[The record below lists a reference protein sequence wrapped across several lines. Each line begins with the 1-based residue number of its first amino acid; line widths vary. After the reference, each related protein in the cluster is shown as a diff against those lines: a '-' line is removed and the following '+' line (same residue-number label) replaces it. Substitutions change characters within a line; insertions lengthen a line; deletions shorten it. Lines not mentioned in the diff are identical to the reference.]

1 MTEDGLKSDPASPSS
16 VPPVL
21 ALREGVAPH
30 VLDDVRL
37 QKLWLATQRK
47 RWRSLAIVAG
57 SKLVDTLVVA
67 ETLAKI
73 AWWYRGQPSCVFD
86 LRDLSL
92 RLVEYQV
99 SEARRQVEAGALV
112 VISLRSIFENPTTV
126 PIAQGAEAVVLCVG
140 LGKTMFAD
148 AEATIAEI
156 GRERV
161 IGSIVL
167 RPSKGRRGK
176 NGK

>member
-1 MTEDGLKSDPASPSS
+1 MMEDGIKSDPPPSS

-21 ALREGVAPH
+21 ALREGAAAH

-47 RWRSLAIVAG
+47 KWRSLAIVAA
-57 SKLVDTLVVA
+57 SKKVDTLVVA

-73 AWWYRGQPSCVFD
+73 AWWYRGEPSCVFD

-99 SEARRQVEAGALV
+99 NEVRGQVEGGALV
-112 VISLRSIFENPTTV
+112 VIALRSIFENPTTV
-126 PIAQGAEAVVLCVG
+126 PVADGADAVVLCLG
-140 LGKTMFAD
+140 LGKTLIAD
-148 AEATIAEI
+148 AEATIAEV

-167 RPSKGRRGK
+167 RPSRSRRK

>member
-1 MTEDGLKSDPASPSS
+1 MTEDGIKSDPAPSS

-21 ALREGVAPH
+21 ALREGAAAN

-47 RWRSLAIVAG
+47 KWRSLAIVAG
-57 SKLVDTLVVA
+57 SKKVDTLVVA

-73 AWWYRGQPSCVFD
+73 AWWYRGEPSCVFD

-92 RLVEYQV
+92 RLVAYQV
-99 SEARRQVEAGALV
+99 NEVHGQIEGGALV
-112 VISLRSIFENPTTV
+112 VIALRSIFENPTTV
-126 PIAQGAEAVVLCVG
+126 PIAHSADAIVLCLA
-140 LGKTMFAD
+140 LGKTLIAD
-148 AEATIAEI
+148 AEATIAEV
-156 GRERV
+156 GRDRV

-167 RPSKGRRGK
+167 RPSKARRGK